1 MKRTDFGLPGGF
13 SEEGPSVL
21 LFSFCSSVA
30 AVRGA
35 HQQKDKESLR
45 IHCVHTWVR
54 GGRLGRTDRASV
66 NIKYGSVS

>member
-1 MKRTDFGLPGGF
+1 MKQTDFGLLGSF

-35 HQQKDKESLR
+35 YQRKDKESLR
-45 IHCVHTWVR
+45 IHCVRTWVR
-54 GGRLGRTDRASV
+54 GGRLGRTDRAPV
-66 NIKYGSVS
+66 NIAFLET